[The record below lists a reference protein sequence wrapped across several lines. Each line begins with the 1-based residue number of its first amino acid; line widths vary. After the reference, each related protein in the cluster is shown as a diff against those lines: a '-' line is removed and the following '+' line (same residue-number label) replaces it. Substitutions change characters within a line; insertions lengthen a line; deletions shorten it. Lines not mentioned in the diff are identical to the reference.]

1 MESQFRDICENL
13 AAHIRTL
20 DGIKGN
26 NAVTVIVEDKGD
38 IESQIAEAL
47 GYAGVVIMI
56 GVLGFDRRQQSGELI
71 TGNLKLEL
79 RVMERPAVN
88 RNEQGYIT
96 AQQMIEKLILDLH
109 WKRVVGMS
117 GPIKFEDFSRDDTTE
132 LDIIRSNFAGECSLG
147 MVRTN

>member
-13 AAHIRTL
+13 AAHIKTL

-26 NAVTVIVEDKGD
+26 SAVTVIVEDKGD

-96 AQQMIEKLILDLH
+96 AQQMIENLILSLH
-109 WKRVVGMS
+109 WARIPGML
-117 GPIKFEDFSRDDTTE
+117 GPLLFNDFSRDDTAE
-132 LDIIRSNFAGECSLG
+132 LDLIRGSFAGECSLG
-147 MVRTN
+147 MVRT

>member
-13 AAHIRTL
+13 AAYIRTL

-26 NAVTVIVEDKGD
+26 SAVTVIVEDKGD
-38 IESQIAEAL
+38 IDSQIAEAL
-47 GYAGVVIMI
+47 GYAGVTIMI
-56 GVLGFDRRQQSGELI
+56 GVIGFDRKPNSGELI

-79 RVMERPAVN
+79 RIMERPAVN
-88 RNEQGYIT
+88 RNEQGHIT

-117 GPIKFEDFSRDDTTE
+117 GPIKFKDFSRDDTNE

-147 MVRTN
+147 MVRTK